1 VEDSAKTHLQGD
13 DSLQAKKKAARIRG
27 FLLKG
32 FDSTLVVLSVIDVT
46 ALMIFFA
53 IELVLLSLGQ
63 VTVVGLHI
71 SLFLVLNPG
80 FALFQ
85 ARRFAGCQLAIFD
98 PVGNSVLLAFFAAI
112 DLVDP
117 RMSRIN
123 HARAGAGGWSCGLSR
138 GGPNTDQ
145 TANCQD

>member
-71 SLFLVLNPG
+71 SLFSW
-80 FALFQ
+80 F
-85 ARRFAGCQLAIFD
+85 
-98 PVGNSVLLAFFAAI
+98 
-112 DLVDP
+112 
-117 RMSRIN
+117 
-123 HARAGAGGWSCGLSR
+123 
-138 GGPNTDQ
+138 
-145 TANCQD
+145 